1 MPPCSL
7 DFPHDCLLIGAL
19 IEQSEENLPV
29 SNELAPI
36 EQALAQGNAAL
47 ALEGAKQALASRPDW
62 PRAHMLAASA
72 AGQLGQMDEAKE
84 HLVFCRQVLQQMPDN
99 LDAHRTIANL
109 HTMIGD
115 FGGALALLEP
125 LAERHGQNLDLLDA
139 LAVNLHQAA
148 RFSEAVSYY
157 KRILEREPGNLN
169 LYNNICAALL
179 AGGEAR
185 AAIAYAERWLQLVPG
200 NTEALSFKAVAL
212 EEAGEL
218 ESAAELM
225 NFETFVQA
233 HQVDTPPGYDTMA
246 AFNDALEEAVLTH
259 KDLKTPP
266 EDSPHYHDPD
276 LKITDQIL
284 GPSEGPIAALEA
296 VIRRHIDA
304 YYAGLEEASD
314 HPFAMARPKTYDL
327 VAWAAVL
334 DKQGNQDA
342 HIHFDGHL
350 SGCYYVRIP
359 EEVSADTNGEA
370 GTVAG
375 GFEVGRPPP
384 EFFCKREHRHK
395 VVKPHEGLMVLFP
408 SYMYHQTIPFHSTER
423 RICVAFDAMP
433 R

>member
-1 MPPCSL
+1 M
-7 DFPHDCLLIGAL
+7 
-19 IEQSEENLPV
+19 

-36 EQALAQGNAAL
+36 QQALAQGDPAL
-47 ALEGAKQALASRPDW
+47 ALEGAKKALADRPNW
-62 PRAHMLAASA
+62 PRAHMLAANA
-72 AGQLGQMDEAKE
+72 AGQLGLMEEAKT
-84 HLVFCRQVLQQMPDN
+84 HLTFCRETLKQMPGN
-99 LDAHRTIANL
+99 LDAHRTIAKL

-115 FGGALALLEP
+115 FDGALALLAP
-125 LAERHGQNLDLLDA
+125 FAKSHGQNLDLLDA

-148 RFSEAVSYY
+148 RFSEAVTYY
-157 KRILEREPGNLN
+157 KRMLAHEPHNLN
-169 LYNNICAALL
+169 LFNNICAALL
-179 AGGEAR
+179 AGGDAQS
-185 AAIAYAERWLQLVPG
+185 AIAYAQRWLKLVPG

-218 ESAAELM
+218 ERATELM
-225 NFETFVQA
+225 NFERFVQA
-233 HQVDTPPGYDTMA
+233 HDVSTPPGYDSMA
-246 AFNDALEEAVLTH
+246 TFNDALEEAVLTH
-259 KDLKTPP
+259 EDLKTPP

-284 GPSEGPIAALEA
+284 GPSDGPIAALEA
-296 VIRRHIDA
+296 AIRQHINA
-304 YYAGLEEASD
+304 YYAELDAQAD
-314 HPFAMARPKTYDL
+314 HPFAAARPAHYDL

-359 EEVSADTNGEA
+359 DEVSDQANGEE

-384 EFFCKREHRHK
+384 EFLCKREHRHK
-395 VVKPHEGLMVLFP
+395 VVKPHEGMMVLFP
-408 SYMYHQTIPFHSTER
+408 SYMYHQTIPFKSSER